1 MLIISVT
8 CYGFVHSASA
18 QFPAPSS
25 DTKKTD
31 PQKTKVVDKSQDVK
45 AKETAKQTSDT
56 KEAKPAKTAGSNYT
70 MPRKDKADDILS
82 ATISIQGK
90 QETVNILLSRI
101 LFKITPNYDKNRE
114 ITSLDMTLRPEMHDK
129 YKKIGFPEKSKKT
142 VFVYPI
148 FTQAAYNDNG
158 FYDYYKKTCDTK
170 CLTVNIPTEFKNTYT
185 ASGTV
190 SLVLKLLNYSY
201 ITDTEVDKN
210 PDILK
215 KYDKIIILH
224 NEYVTKK
231 EFDAITHH
239 PNVVYLYP
247 NALYA
252 EVKTDYNKN
261 TITLVRGHGYPYT
274 NMTNGFAWKY
284 DNSKFEYDVK
294 CENWKFFKVGNGRML
309 NCYPEIVISS
319 DQSLLGAIKN

>member
-1 MLIISVT
+1 MKVIYLASIVAAIAVV
-8 CYGFVHSASA
+8 FVATSLTQDIFAEPKQTASQAPTHSTESAS
-18 QFPAPSS
+18 
-25 DTKKTD
+25 
-31 PQKTKVVDKSQDVK
+31 
-45 AKETAKQTSDT
+45 
-56 KEAKPAKTAGSNYT
+56 SNHT
-70 MPRKDKADDILS
+70 VPRKDKANDILS
-82 ATISIQGK
+82 AVINIEGK
-90 QETVNILLSRI
+90 KETVKIQLSKI
-101 LFKITPNYDKNRE
+101 LFKITPNYDKDGE
-114 ITSLDMTLRPEMHDK
+114 ITSLNMTLKPEMYDK

-148 FTQAAYNDNG
+148 FTQAAYSNNG
-158 FYDYYKKTCDTK
+158 FYDYYRKKCDTK
-170 CLTVNIPTEFKNTYT
+170 CLTVNIPTKFQNTYT
-185 ASGTV
+185 ASGTT
-190 SLVLKLLNYSY
+190 SLVLKLLNCSH
-201 ITDTEVDKN
+201 ITDIQVDKN

-294 CENWKFFKVGNGRML
+294 CENWKFYKIDNGRML
-309 NCYPEIVISS
+309 NCYPDIAVSS
-319 DQSLLGAIKN
+319 DQLLLAAIKNW